1 MLQKLYTFIIVW
13 YYSLRRQS
21 RLGKRRDLTAIKTL
35 SCTCSLYKTDNT
47 ESGRGHGDVNVQV
60 MLAWQIRIGV
70 SINPRS
76 VSAQHM
82 QDALDALAAV
92 DLLREEDLL
101 LLGTAPQIWC
111 SVVPSNYQCA
121 PDALQ
126 GVVTAAP
133 PAPAAVGPRLGLTNG
148 AGALSAP

>member
-1 MLQKLYTFIIVW
+1 MIP
-13 YYSLRRQS
+13 
-21 RLGKRRDLTAIKTL
+21 GA
-35 SCTCSLYKTDNT
+35 
-47 ESGRGHGDVNVQV
+47 QV

-82 QDALDALAAV
+82 QDALRALAAV
-92 DLLREEDLL
+92 DLLTEEDLL

-121 PDALQ
+121 PDES
-126 GVVTAAP
+126 VSEAP
-133 PAPAAVGPRLGLTNG
+133 DPPDLLRLSFTSLASNG
-148 AGALSAP
+148 TR